1 MMGRSQRSDRR
12 RQALSAKRGRQMGE
26 LDDQSRRLAVSK
38 PGIRLD
44 EPSPPQPAGKL
55 ARWGVLVVA
64 IILVCVV
71 VILAD
76 FVFGAISGQG
86 M

>member
-1 MMGRSQRSDRR
+1 
-12 RQALSAKRGRQMGE
+12 
-26 LDDQSRRLAVSK
+26 
-38 PGIRLD
+38 
-44 EPSPPQPAGKL
+44 L

>member
-1 MMGRSQRSDRR
+1 M
-12 RQALSAKRGRQMGE
+12 SAKRGRQMGE
-26 LDDQSRRLAVSK
+26 LGDQSRRLAVSK
-38 PGIRLD
+38 PGGRPD
-44 EPSPPQPAGKL
+44 EPSPAQPAGTL